1 MLNVKLS
8 MKVNH
13 DPRTAV
19 PQWSPFPLAF
29 FLLGALIL
37 MYSSYLCLKLIRK
50 EDK

>member
-19 PQWSPFPLAF
+19 PNGVPFHSRF

-37 MYSSYLCLKLIRK
+37 MHSSYLCLKLIRK